1 MRAQSVR
8 TKHEKKIKQ
17 GRESYGR
24 EEWTF
29 LLFVVSEPGTKRTYK
44 TRKENKAGSLNPVPL
59 MLLRTISFGNRFLFL
74 DSPR

>member
-1 MRAQSVR
+1 MRAQSLR
-8 TKHEKKIKQ
+8 TKHEKKIQQ

-44 TRKENKAGSLNPVPL
+44 TRKEKKAGS
-59 MLLRTISFGNRFLFL
+59 
-74 DSPR
+74 